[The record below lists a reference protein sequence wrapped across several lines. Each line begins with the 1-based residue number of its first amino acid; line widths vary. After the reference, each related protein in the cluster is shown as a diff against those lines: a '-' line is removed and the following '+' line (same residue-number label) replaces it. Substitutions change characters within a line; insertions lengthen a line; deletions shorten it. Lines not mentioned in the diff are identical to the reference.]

1 VASGSNMYFNTGN
14 AAIGTSTVSANDVL
28 YVTGATSNSTL
39 TGIST
44 ASAVGVWGRNTA
56 STGTTTTAIGVR
68 GSSQLTTAAALTN
81 AARGVSGEFTG
92 GSGYGYGVY
101 GSSASTSGSTA
112 GVFGTVT
119 GGSGSYAAV
128 WGQVPSTGSSAAA
141 GVKGE
146 NLNTSGGVGVTAYT
160 AAATGRSI
168 FALGSVYI
176 ENLGSAGSATSGADI
191 ILARSNSGGYCGFN
205 AAGQAFNASDRNV
218 KENFEP
224 VDNAEILDKVLA
236 LPITRW
242 NFKKQD
248 PSVKYVGPMA
258 QDFHAAFGLGG
269 TDDRVIHATNAQGV
283 TIAALQGL
291 NARLEDRCQALQA
304 EVTEMKSRMAS
315 MERMLEQQA
324 RLQQELIEQTRSAGH
339 KPR

>member
-1 VASGSNMYFNTGN
+1 MYFNTGN
-14 AAIGTSTVSANDVL
+14 AAIGTNSVSANDVL
-28 YVTGATSNSTL
+28 YVTGATTNSTL
-39 TGIST
+39 TGVST

-56 STGTTTTAIGVR
+56 TTGTTTTAIGVR
-68 GSSQLTTAAALTN
+68 GSSQLTTAAAVSN
-81 AARGVSGEFTG
+81 SARGVSGEFTG
-92 GSGYGYGVY
+92 GSGFGYGVF

-112 GVFGTVT
+112 GVFGTAT
-119 GGSGSYAAV
+119 GGSGGYAAV
-128 WGQVPSTGSSAAA
+128 WGQVPSTGSSAAT

-146 NLNTSGGVGVTAYT
+146 NLNTSGGIGVFAYT
-160 AAATGRSI
+160 AASTGRAVYS
-168 FALGSVYI
+168 LGSIYI

-205 AAGQAFNASDRNV
+205 AAGQSFNASDRNV
-218 KENFEP
+218 KENFESI
-224 VDNAEILDKVLA
+224 DTSEILDKLLA

-242 NFKKQD
+242 NFKQQD
-248 PSVKYVGPMA
+248 ASVKYVGPMA

-291 NARLEDRCQALQA
+291 NAKLEDKCQALQA
-304 EVTEMKSRMAS
+304 EVADMKSRMAA
-315 MERMLEQQA
+315 MEQRMEEQA
-324 RLQQELIEQTRSAGH
+324 RLQQALLEQTRSSSR